1 MDRLYLRPAGR
12 GATWHAPEPAT
23 VVVAGCV
30 CRGFGE
36 GLKGGALRGQKLH
49 SSRERE
55 GTPGATPR
63 SNAPDKSVRPTQAK
77 SKAPLLAKY
86 ARNEAPSCWGGDPR
100 VGVVLR
106 TENARSNGDCR

>member
-12 GATWHAPEPAT
+12 GATRHAPEPAT

-36 GLKGGALRGQKLH
+36 GLKGGALRGQKRRTRVSAPHRH
-49 SSRERE
+49 SQRPRFSQSTREM
-55 GTPGATPR
+55 GTLVLGA
-63 SNAPDKSVRPTQAK
+63 
-77 SKAPLLAKY
+77 
-86 ARNEAPSCWGGDPR
+86 DPR

-106 TENARSNGDCR
+106 TENARSHGACR